1 MLWLTKYCSKAM
13 CTHSKWANEQI
24 LNSPKWLTLIF
35 FHDIIQVKQK
45 YAACYK
51 KIKHMY
57 TTATQQEKIILEEGR
72 GKKSTVFKRPKF
84 RFPLQFLFIFSRLLY
99 LKKRKR
105 KMGKRVKTRTLK
117 MMQTNQL
124 HEHQQWQRKKTPT
137 LTTHKNINMAKN
149 TNTYKVN
156 HKITAYVSHHQ
167 IIDNSIARISLLSFA
182 LKFCN

>member
-1 MLWLTKYCSKAM
+1 MLWSTKYCSKAM
-13 CTHSKWANEQI
+13 CTHSKWANEQT

-35 FHDIIQVKQK
+35 LHDIIQVKQK

-84 RFPLQFLFIFSRLLY
+84 RFPLHFLFIFPRLLY
-99 LKKRKR
+99 LKRRKR

-124 HEHQQWQRKKTPT
+124 HEHQQWQRKKTST
-137 LTTHKNINMAKN
+137 MTWQKTTTMTWQKN
-149 TNTYKVN
+149 TNKHKVD

-167 IIDNSIARISLLSFA
+167 IIDNSTARIPLLSF
-182 LKFCN
+182 CN